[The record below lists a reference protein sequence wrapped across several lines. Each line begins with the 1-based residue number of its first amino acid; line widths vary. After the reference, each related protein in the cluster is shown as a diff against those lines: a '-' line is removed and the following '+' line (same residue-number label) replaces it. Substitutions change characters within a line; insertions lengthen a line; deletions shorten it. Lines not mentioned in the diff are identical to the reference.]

1 MRNIYISLFI
11 ILICQS
17 GCTRFRMNDKQTY
30 RFFEEQALHP
40 TILRHQTQEGI
51 IRYLEVGENT
61 ENVVIFI
68 HGAPSSMAIFRTLL
82 TDKMLLQHTKMVAVD
97 RAGYG
102 YSDYGKVVT
111 SVVEQA
117 RRLAPILQKYAQTHK
132 RIVLVGA
139 SYGGSVAAKLAMD
152 YPDLIDDVMFV
163 SASLAP
169 KEEKIYGIS
178 YMIRRRAFKWLF
190 PKFIRIANA
199 EKLAHE
205 KALMEILP
213 TWGNI
218 KSRIFVLHGTTD
230 KLIYPANVAFAQKQ
244 LAHIQHFQVKWVP
257 DMGHKISYAHP
268 EIIQEELIK
277 LLK

>member
-1 MRNIYISLFI
+1 MRLFI
-11 ILICQS
+11 LCLLLACFC

-30 RFFEEQALHP
+30 RYFEAQSLRP
-40 TILRHQTQEGI
+40 NILRHQTAEGT
-51 IRYLEVGENT
+51 IRYLEVGEHT

-68 HGAPSSMAIFRTLL
+68 HGAPSSMAIFRDLL
-82 TDKMLLQHTKMVAVD
+82 VDKPLLQHTKIVAVD

-102 YSDYGKVVT
+102 YSDYGKAVV
-111 SVVEQA
+111 SIAEQA

-132 RIVLVGA
+132 RVILVGA
-139 SYGGSVAAKLAMD
+139 SYGGSVSAKLAMD
-152 YPDLIDDVMFV
+152 YPDLVQDVMFV

-169 KEEKIYGIS
+169 REEKIYGIS

-190 PKFIRIANA
+190 PKFIRVANA

-205 KALMEILP
+205 QALQEILP

-218 KSRIFVLHGTTD
+218 KTRIHVLHGTAD
-230 KLIYPANVAFAQKQ
+230 NLIYPANVAFAEKQ
-244 LAHIQHFQVKWVP
+244 LINAQSFQVQWIP

-268 EIIQEELIK
+268 EIIQK
-277 LLK
+277 ALLALLP